1 MSSKIFPRLSFFIF
15 MMIFLFMCLDQFSAP
30 AAEINLDFKNS
41 SNKVRILFF
50 SKSYLGGNIFTL
62 NNPKRL
68 VVDFKSKKSIK
79 SNFKKITLLNDYRIG
94 KLEGGGTRIVF
105 DLEKKLKKFSY
116 TPVIFEFNKNYS
128 LIIDL
133 YFEKYSTPKKT
144 IVIDPGHGGR
154 DPGASRGNLK
164 EKNITLLASKYLA
177 QLLRNK
183 GYEVYLTRNND
194 RFIRLSN
201 RVKFARKKSADLF
214 ISIHA
219 DSTYNKNTRG
229 MSIYSLSEKAS
240 DILSQ
245 SLAESENKVD
255 LIGGVDLE
263 EVEKE
268 VSDILID
275 LTRRETKNS
284 SIEFAQL
291 FIKYSKNSDINLLT
305 RPHRQAGFAVLKAPD
320 VPSVLIE
327 MGFISNRQD
336 YNLLMNEEYR
346 RGIMKHLSNV
356 VDQYLEKR

>member
-15 MMIFLFMCLDQFSAP
+15 ITIFLFMCLDQFSTP

-50 SKSYLGGNIFTL
+50 SNSFLGGNIFTL
-62 NNPKRL
+62 NNPTRL
-68 VVDFKSKKSIK
+68 VVDFKSKKLIK

-94 KLEGGGTRIVF
+94 ELEGGGTRIVF
-105 DLEKKLKKFSY
+105 DLEKKIKKLSY
-116 TPVIFEFNKNYS
+116 TPVIFESNKIYS

-133 YFEKYSTPKKT
+133 YFEKYFSLKKI
-144 IVIDPGHGGR
+144 IVVDPGHGGR
-154 DPGASRGNLK
+154 DPGASRSKLK
-164 EKNITLLASKYLA
+164 EKNITLSASKYLA
-177 QLLRNK
+177 QQLRNK

-291 FIKYSKNSDINLLT
+291 FIKYSKNADINLLA
-305 RPHRQAGFAVLKAPD
+305 RPHRQAGLAVLKAPD

-336 YNLLMNEEYR
+336 YNLLINEEYR

>member
-1 MSSKIFPRLSFFIF
+1 MTLFTLSNHSKQKALIVWGMIGIIGIFSFVEKAHSATWTVIKHNGREYVTAQNIKDFYHFSSLERNKGSLRFSSPKIEMRIKNGSDNLYINTVLFRLSYKVIQ
-15 MMIFLFMCLDQFSAP
+15 IRNNYLFS
-30 AAEINLDFKNS
+30 
-41 SNKVRILFF
+41 R
-50 SKSYLGGNIFTL
+50 
-62 NNPKRL
+62 
-68 VVDFKSKKSIK
+68 
-79 SNFKKITLLNDYRIG
+79 
-94 KLEGGGTRIVF
+94 
-105 DLEKKLKKFSY
+105 
-116 TPVIFEFNKNYS
+116 
-128 LIIDL
+128 IDL
-133 YFEKYSTPKKT
+133 AKLIDPVLRPSYIKT
-144 IVIDPGHGGR
+144 AKRFRTVVLDPGHGGR

-177 QLLRNK
+177 QQLRNK

-201 RVKFARKKSADLF
+201 RVKFARKKSAALF

-240 DILSQ
+240 DVLSQ

-291 FIKYSKNSDINLLT
+291 FIKYSKNSDINLLA

-336 YNLLMNEEYR
+336 YNLLINEEYR

-356 VDQYLEKR
+356 VDLYLEKR